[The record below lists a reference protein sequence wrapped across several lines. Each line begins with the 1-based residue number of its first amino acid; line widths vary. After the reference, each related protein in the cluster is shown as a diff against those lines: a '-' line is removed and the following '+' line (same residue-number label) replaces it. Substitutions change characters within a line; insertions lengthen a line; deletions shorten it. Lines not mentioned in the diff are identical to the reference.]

1 MFAFHYEYQRIDIL
15 LIETVN
21 NYSSII
27 SNIKNSKKIGLSK
40 TYIRY
45 CTKKKKTNFLTS
57 FY

>member
-27 SNIKNSKKIGLSK
+27 SNIKNSKKNRFVENLY
-40 TYIRY
+40 TLLH
-45 CTKKKKTNFLTS
+45 KKKKLIS
-57 FY
+57 

>member
-27 SNIKNSKKIGLSK
+27 SNIKNSKKNRFVENLY
-40 TYIRY
+40 TLLH
-45 CTKKKKTNFLTS
+45 KKKTNFLTS